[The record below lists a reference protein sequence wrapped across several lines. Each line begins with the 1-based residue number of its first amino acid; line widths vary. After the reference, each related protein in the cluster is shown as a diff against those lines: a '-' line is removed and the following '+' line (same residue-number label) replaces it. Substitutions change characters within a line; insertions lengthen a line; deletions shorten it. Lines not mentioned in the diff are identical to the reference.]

1 MKVCT
6 NVCLAYEH
14 CTTIFFQ
21 TYFIIIVIVFV
32 SKDINRVF
40 RNKIVWQFAV
50 HTSACDLVVIVITR
64 RNTNLKLVNKIIT
77 GSIIMLIVVT
87 IL

>member
-1 MKVCT
+1 MACK
-6 NVCLAYEH
+6 H
-14 CTTIFFQ
+14 CSTIVFQ
-21 TYFIIIVIVFV
+21 TNLLIIVIVFV

-50 HTSACDLVVIVITR
+50 HTSACDLVIIVITR
-64 RNTNLKLVNKIIT
+64 KNTNLKLFNKIIT
-77 GSIIMLIVVT
+77 GSIIMLILVT